1 MFGEAAEGEQGVHE
15 VTILLGSVEELFAP
29 PTVHPFGEFS
39 ALSSGIERL
48 VEQLKATYRKHRL
61 RAVIVLEN
69 VGDGNPAVQAQQVGP
84 AISHYCELRIH
95 ELEHQRASLRRDG
108 LSALTIGI
116 PLLLVGVL
124 LSELFRR
131 SGAPDLVTAFVADG
145 LLLVVEWV
153 ALWYPLDTLV
163 YYGRPLSREIR
174 VLRAMQHMEVV
185 VRDGG
190 ASRAD

>member
-1 MFGEAAEGEQGVHE
+1 VVGQAAEGKQGVHE
-15 VTILLGSVEELFAP
+15 VTIVLGSVEELFAP
-29 PTVHPFGEFS
+29 PTVHPFGELG
-39 ALSSGIERL
+39 ALLSGIERL

-69 VGDGNPAVQAQQVGP
+69 VGDGNPAVLAQQVGP
-84 AISHYCELRIH
+84 AISRYCELRIH

-116 PLLLVGVL
+116 PLLLVGIL

-131 SGAPDLVTAFVADG
+131 SGAPDLVTTFVADG
-145 LLLVVEWV
+145 LLLVIAWV

-190 ASRAD
+190 TSRTD